1 MTVATV
7 SNNRV
12 LTSGGAILSYH
23 RRDIY
28 NVAKAV
34 HGNRPD
40 NHCNRSET
48 RTSVLLLEL
57 Y

>member
-7 SNNRV
+7 SNKRV
-12 LTSGGAILSYH
+12 LTSDRARQFSN

-34 HGNRPD
+34 HGNRSD
-40 NHCNRSET
+40 SHCNWSET
-48 RTSVLLLEL
+48 RTSVLLVEL